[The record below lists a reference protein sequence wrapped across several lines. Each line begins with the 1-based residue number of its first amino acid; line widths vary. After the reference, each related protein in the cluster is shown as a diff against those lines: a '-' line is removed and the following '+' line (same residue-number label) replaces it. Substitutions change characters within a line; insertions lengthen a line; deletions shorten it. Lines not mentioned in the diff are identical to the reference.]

1 MNRCVAAVA
10 GDIVGAKT
18 KGGLPMLTRMDD
30 FFAYLNVD
38 PADREIGL
46 RMAEAYAGKSS
57 GMADANDYRALAAVA
72 LHFRPKRIFEIGT
85 YRGVTADFFLALLP
99 ECSVVS
105 IAYTNP
111 PWRWLGRRYNNS
123 ELPRKKIGSA
133 VDASRRHRFTQLYG
147 NSHKIDPSRYIKQH
161 GRCDLVLVDGDH
173 SAEGVALDTELAQ
186 ELIGDD
192 GVICWHDANP
202 IPVLLA
208 VRTFLEDICPLQCIA
223 TRDDYLGGV
232 AAWSRTI
239 EDGLKAGR
247 GEPVASEGAGVAV
260 Q

>member
-1 MNRCVAAVA
+1 
-10 GDIVGAKT
+10 
-18 KGGLPMLTRMDD
+18 MLTRIDD
-30 FFAYLNVD
+30 YFGYLGGE
-38 PADREIGL
+38 PADRETGL
-46 RMAEAYAGKSS
+46 RMAEAYAEKSN
-57 GMADANDYRALAAVA
+57 GMADAKDYQALAAVA

-85 YRGVTADFFLALLP
+85 YCGVTADFLLALLP

-111 PWRWLGRRYNNS
+111 PRRWQGHRFNNS
-123 ELPRKKIGSA
+123 ELPKKQIGSA
-133 VDASRRHRFTQLYG
+133 VDPSRRHRFTQLYG
-147 NSHKIDPSRYIKQH
+147 DSHTIAPSCFIKQY
-161 GRCDLVLVDGDH
+161 GRCDLVLIDGDH

-202 IPVLLA
+202 IPLLLA

-223 TRDDYLGGV
+223 TRDDYLGGL

-239 EDGLKAGR
+239 EDGLKTWR
-247 GEPVASEGAGVAV
+247 GEPMAGGEARE
-260 Q
+260 